1 MIKICSSIG
10 FCFGVK
16 RAVEKAENIKK
27 ENPTLNCYTFGSLVH
42 NEKVVKSLEEK
53 GIICINNLDEAENGF
68 LIIRSH
74 GVNPKIID
82 EAKSRGFEVIDST
95 CPFVKKIHNIVNNL
109 REKKIPVVII
119 GKEEHPEIQGII
131 GYAGDNCFVIN
142 SVDEVD
148 NLPILNEAGVV
159 VQTTKIK
166 SEYISIVTELVN
178 KIRVLHIYNTICS
191 ETIKRQLDSY
201 NLAKES
207 DIVFVVGGKHSSN
220 TAKLFEISKKVCSK
234 TYKIED
240 SSELDVNVLQNIK
253 KDSVIGLIS
262 GASTPIEEIFDIRD
276 KINKHITKNMQ
287 KY

>member
-16 RAVEKAENIKK
+16 RAIEKAENIKK
-27 ENPTLNCYTFGSLVH
+27 NNPNLNCYTLGSLVH

-53 GIICINNLDEAENGF
+53 GIKCINNIDEAENGF

-74 GVNPKIID
+74 GVNPNIIE
-82 EAKSRGFEVIDST
+82 EAKNKGFKVIDST

-109 REKKIPVVII
+109 KEKKIPVIII
-119 GKEEHPEIQGII
+119 GKKEHPEIQGII
-131 GYAGDNCFVIN
+131 GYAGDNYFVIN
-142 SVDEVD
+142 SVDDID
-148 NLPILNEAGVV
+148 NLPNLKEAGVV

-166 SEYISIVTELVN
+166 SEYISILTEITK
-178 KIRVLHIYNTICS
+178 KIPILHIYNTICS

-207 DIVFVVGGKHSSN
+207 DIVFVVGGKYSAN
-220 TAKLFEISKKVCSK
+220 TAKLFEIAKKVCFK

-240 SSELDVNVLQNIK
+240 SSKLDENLLAEIK

-276 KINKHITKNMQ
+276 KINKSNF
-287 KY
+287 

>member
-16 RAVEKAENIKK
+16 RAIEKAENIKK
-27 ENPTLNCYTFGSLVH
+27 ENPDLNCYTLGSLVH

-53 GIICINNLDEAENGF
+53 GIKCINNIDEADRGF

-74 GVNPKIID
+74 GVNPIIID
-82 EAKSRGFEVIDST
+82 KAKNKGFEIIDST

-109 REKKIPVVII
+109 KEKKIPVIII
-119 GKEEHPEIQGII
+119 GKREHPEIQGII
-131 GYAGDNCFVIN
+131 GYAGDNFFVIN
-142 SVDEVD
+142 SVEEINCLP
-148 NLPILNEAGVV
+148 NLKEAGVV

-166 SEYISIVTELVN
+166 SEYISIVTELAN
-178 KIRVLHIYNTICS
+178 KIPILHIYNTICS

-207 DIVFVVGGKHSSN
+207 DFVFVVGGKHSAN
-220 TAKLFEISKKVCSK
+220 TAKLFEIAQKVCQN

-240 SSELDVNVLQNIK
+240 SSELDYNLLSCIK
-253 KDSVIGLIS
+253 KDSQIGLIS

-276 KINKHITKNMQ
+276 KIQNL
-287 KY
+287 